1 MSAYKLIEC
10 EIKDRQSI
18 IAGLLDMGLNLSDIE
33 IHDEAISLQDF
44 VGKNRPQKANIIV
57 RRKAINKTFSTGM
70 SNDVGFEKVEGKY
83 KAHISDYDMSWWK
96 RREPKFK
103 QIAATESIIS
113 AAKKKGYHVQQTNE
127 DNNIK
132 LKLIKNF

>member
-10 EIKDRQSI
+10 EIKDKQSI
-18 IAGLLDMGLNLSDIE
+18 IAGLLDMGLNLADIE
-33 IHDEAISLQDF
+33 IHDEAVSLQDY
-44 VGKNRPQKANIIV
+44 VGKNRSQKANIIV
-57 RRKAINKTFSTGM
+57 RRKVVNKTFSTGM

-96 RREPKFK
+96 RKEPKFK